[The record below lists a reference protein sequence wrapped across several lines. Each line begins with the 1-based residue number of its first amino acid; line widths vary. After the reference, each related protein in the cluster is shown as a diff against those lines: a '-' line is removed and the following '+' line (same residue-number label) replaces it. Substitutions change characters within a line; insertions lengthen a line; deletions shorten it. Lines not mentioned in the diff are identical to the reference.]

1 MREIK
6 VFMKN
11 YQNFI
16 VLLTFSIL
24 LSAIISAQSG
34 GTFEIT
40 QSVVSNGGGTS
51 SGEAI
56 RVTGT
61 TGQSAAGTNSTGGQ
75 FGVRGGFWQGFF
87 SPTAAMVAISGR
99 VLTAE
104 TRGISKARVTLT
116 NANGVVRSILTNPFG
131 NFRFDDVEAGQTYII
146 SVKSKRY
153 QFANETQVV
162 FVSDE
167 ITGLDFNALPIGSPP
182 ENNEPVSGD
191 APRNE

>member
-1 MREIK
+1 
-6 VFMKN
+6 MK
-11 YQNFI
+11 YHKRLFASA
-16 VLLTFSIL
+16 VCLLLVARL
-24 LSAIISAQSG
+24 LAQSG

-40 QSVVSNGGGTS
+40 QSVISNGGGTS
-51 SGEAI
+51 AGGTVG
-56 RVTGT
+56 VTGT

-87 SPTAAMVAISGR
+87 SPTAAMVALSGR
-99 VLTAE
+99 VLTAK

-116 NANGVVRSILTNPFG
+116 DANGEARSILTNPFG

-182 ENNEPVSGD
+182 ENSEPVSSY